1 MHTMIVTA
9 NRTDKI
15 AVLEAKRTVANS
27 MVPEQNRIY
36 FHKNTITA
44 LNGYWSTLVNNPSL
58 VKIFLQMR
66 ETNVEMIK
74 CENMTLIVS
83 KNMKNH

>member
-1 MHTMIVTA
+1 MIITA

-15 AVLEAKRTVANS
+15 ARLEAKRTVANL

-36 FHKNTITA
+36 FHKNTITT
-44 LNGYWSTLVNNPSL
+44 LNGYGSTLVNNPSL
-58 VKIFLQMR
+58 VGIFLEMH
-66 ETNVEMIK
+66 ETNMELIK

-83 KNMKNH
+83 ENVKNH